1 KEYIRGIIV
10 LYKFGGVTMNNF
22 RKYLGIQDTFVQLIL
37 AAHGIC
43 VYSHNNTKNKE
54 IVGKDLQKLKE
65 KMQNNKDMI
74 NVTEKTI
81 EEINSKN
88 IKIKKSEN
96 KNSEE
101 TNEDEYSSEETFSE
115 DSNVGLY
122 QCQPSQSA
130 KLFQTSEDNDP
141 HYWENW
147 NEATKN

>member
-1 KEYIRGIIV
+1 
-10 LYKFGGVTMNNF
+10 
-22 RKYLGIQDTFVQLIL
+22 
-37 AAHGIC
+37 
-43 VYSHNNTKNKE
+43 
-54 IVGKDLQKLKE
+54 
-65 KMQNNKDMI
+65 MI